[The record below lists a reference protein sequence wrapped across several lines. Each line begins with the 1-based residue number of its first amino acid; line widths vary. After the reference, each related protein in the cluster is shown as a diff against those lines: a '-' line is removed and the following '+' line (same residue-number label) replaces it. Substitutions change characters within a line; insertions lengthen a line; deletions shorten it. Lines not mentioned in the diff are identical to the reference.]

1 MQPVVSPA
9 AGLGCHH
16 PAIVL
21 RTHSTTSKHSNTI
34 SKCPFWRLSK
44 RSIFRYSTVVRA
56 RALCPLCST
65 SDAIQ
70 ARFLRRNAKRRYPRV
85 RIGRNTRH
93 GAGNG
98 QNEAIWEC
106 VSERRLGFQG
116 TAQRIDGLT
125 QRRKKSRT
133 SKIPVRAKNLTLVN
147 M

>member
-1 MQPVVSPA
+1 MYSCRHTIQSI
-9 AGLGCHH
+9 LNL
-16 PAIVL
+16 L
-21 RTHSTTSKHSNTI
+21 RS
-34 SKCPFWRLSK
+34 
-44 RSIFRYSTVVRA
+44 
-56 RALCPLCST
+56 RALSFLLVQPSG
-65 SDAIQ
+65 AIQ
-70 ARFLRRNAKRRYPRV
+70 AQFLRRNAKRRYPRV